1 MKLYND
7 ILEKAI
13 DPNKCKYKE
22 IDLWETDNGH
32 DKEIDRWATAHGYLN
47 DNTFEELARRRLEEK
62 FKHESYVR
70 KLNNGETWQ
79 FNPDGT
85 KFMVRNSKGERIGN

>member
-22 IDLWETDNGH
+22 IDLWETD
-32 DKEIDRWATAHGYLN
+32 HGYLN
-47 DNTFEELARRRLEEK
+47 DNMFEELARRRLEEK

>member
-13 DPNKCKYKE
+13 DPNKCKHKE
-22 IDLWETDNGH
+22 IDLWETD
-32 DKEIDRWATAHGYLN
+32 HGYLN
-47 DNTFEELARRRLEEK
+47 DNTFEELAKRRLEEK

-70 KLNNGETWQ
+70 KLDNGETWQ

>member
-22 IDLWETDNGH
+22 IDLWETD
-32 DKEIDRWATAHGYLN
+32 HGYLN

-70 KLNNGETWQ
+70 KLDNGETWQ

-85 KFMVRNSKGERIGN
+85 KFMVRNSKGERIV

>member
-13 DPNKCKYKE
+13 DPTHSQE
-22 IDLWETDNGH
+22 IDLWETD
-32 DKEIDRWATAHGYLN
+32 HGYLD

-70 KLNNGETWQ
+70 KLDNGETWQ

-85 KFMVRNSKGERIGN
+85 KFMIRNSKGERIDN

>member
-22 IDLWETDNGH
+22 IDLWETD
-32 DKEIDRWATAHGYLN
+32 HGYLN

-70 KLNNGETWQ
+70 KLDNGETWQ